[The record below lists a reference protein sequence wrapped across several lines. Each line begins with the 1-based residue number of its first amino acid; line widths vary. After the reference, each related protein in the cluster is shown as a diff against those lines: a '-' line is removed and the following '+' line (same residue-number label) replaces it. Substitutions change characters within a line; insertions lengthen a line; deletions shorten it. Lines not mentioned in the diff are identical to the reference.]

1 MLGWKDSEFE
11 NRIIIRKECMISQD
25 LSYQIFA
32 TIASFYGPSIILLFQ
47 YYRIYQVAKARL
59 KMKKQRY
66 QYRIRRRP
74 SFYRTRKESEIKE
87 FPRMAHR
94 VSINPN
100 EEFIS
105 SASTAA
111 TLPQQSSTSGVY
123 SSSTATEMTTTATT
137 NTTLST
143 EGTSSVVTINPRKFS
158 KPITSIGSIHDI
170 DFQRKQ
176 SIKILTNQNRLDVG
190 ATNANEHHK
199 RFSIVQ
205 FFTGSSSN
213 EHRKRSDSNLDG
225 ERFRMARFDEL
236 IDNNDLQSNES
247 SLDDDSTIII
257 DGPDAPT
264 NIVIY
269 VDDYE
274 STACSSCD
282 ATDGH
287 RHSTLSFY
295 RETEFMTTCDEDD
308 DDDEEDDD
316 EDEEIGTNENDD
328 DDDDADENG
337 EESREITETPVKTD
351 QTSLDDD
358 DDDDD
363 DEKDSEKKKSDQQS
377 NVEIIVP
384 ELVIQ
389 KRSSLRKDDRDDPH
403 HHHHH
408 HHHHHRKLSKSQKR
422 RRRIRK
428 LKFRNKILRF
438 DNGGSSE
445 SKQESKAAK
454 TLTIITGVF
463 IICWLP
469 FFVMALVM
477 PLCGD
482 RCHINKYLFDFFVW
496 LGWANSTLNPFL
508 YTIFS
513 PDFRNAFQKLL
524 KRVKNK

>member
-1 MLGWKDSEFE
+1 
-11 NRIIIRKECMISQD
+11 
-25 LSYQIFA
+25 
-32 TIASFYGPSIILLFQ
+32 
-47 YYRIYQVAKARL
+47 
-59 KMKKQRY
+59 MKKQRY

-269 VDDYE
+269 
-274 STACSSCD
+274 
-282 ATDGH
+282 
-287 RHSTLSFY
+287 
-295 RETEFMTTCDEDD
+295 
-308 DDDEEDDD
+308 
-316 EDEEIGTNENDD
+316 
-328 DDDDADENG
+328 
-337 EESREITETPVKTD
+337 
-351 QTSLDDD
+351 
-358 DDDDD
+358 
-363 DEKDSEKKKSDQQS
+363 
-377 NVEIIVP
+377 
-384 ELVIQ
+384 
-389 KRSSLRKDDRDDPH
+389 
-403 HHHHH
+403 
-408 HHHHHRKLSKSQKR
+408 
-422 RRRIRK
+422 
-428 LKFRNKILRF
+428 
-438 DNGGSSE
+438 

-454 TLTIITGVF
+454 TLTIITGKSKILCNRLKIVFLLLGVF